1 MSVFSSMDLSVKL
14 GKIAFYF
21 ESGLKMVTT
30 EWKRDAENMP
40 PGASEL

>member
-40 PGASEL
+40 PEASEL